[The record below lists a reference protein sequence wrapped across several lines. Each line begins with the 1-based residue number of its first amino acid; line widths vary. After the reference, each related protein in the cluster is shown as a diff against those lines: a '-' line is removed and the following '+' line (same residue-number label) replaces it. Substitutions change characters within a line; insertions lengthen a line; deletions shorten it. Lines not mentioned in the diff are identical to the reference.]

1 MDVRYLLMPVIGG
14 LIGWITNALAIWML
28 FHPYK
33 EKKILGMK
41 VPFTPGL
48 IPSRMK
54 DLAASVASAV
64 KDYIFTAEEVEK
76 LLKELKLDDLV
87 AHELTKNLPS
97 PLDNWSRAL
106 ATKLFKEKLAN
117 IGRDLSGEMRKEVEE
132 RLEELVLNRIL
143 DNFDPQKVEVVV
155 RRVASR
161 ELRYITLFGG
171 LLGALIGA
179 VQALWMMM

>member
-1 MDVRYLLMPVIGG
+1 VEIRYLLVPLIGG

-28 FHPYK
+28 FHPYE
-33 EKKILGMK
+33 EKRILGVK

-48 IPSRMK
+48 IPSRLR
-54 DLAASVASAV
+54 DLAVSVALTV
-64 KDYIFTAEEVEK
+64 KDHVFTAEEVER

-97 PLDNWSRAL
+97 PLDNWSRPFV
-106 ATKLFKEKLAN
+106 TKFFQEKLAN
-117 IGRDLSGEMRKEVEE
+117 IGRGLSGEMRQEVEE
-132 RLEELVLNRIL
+132 RLQQLVLDRIL
-143 DNFDPQKVEVVV
+143 DNFDPQQVEEVV
-155 RRVASR
+155 RKVASR

-179 VQALWMMM
+179 VQALWMMV

>member
-1 MDVRYLLMPVIGG
+1 VEIRYLLMPVIGG

-28 FHPYK
+28 FHPYE
-33 EKKILGMK
+33 EKKILG
-41 VPFTPGL
+41 VRIPLTPGL

-64 KDYIFTAEEVEK
+64 KDYVFTAEEVER
-76 LLKELKLDDLV
+76 LLRELKLDDLV

-97 PLDNWSRAL
+97 PLDNWSQAL
-106 ATKLFKEKLAN
+106 ATKFFEEKLAN
-117 IGRDLSGEMRKEVEE
+117 IGRGLSGEMRQEVEE
-132 RLEELVLNRIL
+132 RLQQLVLDRIL
-143 DNFDPQKVEVVV
+143 DNFDPQQVELVV

-171 LLGALIGA
+171 LLGTLIGT
-179 VQALWMMM
+179 VQALWITI